1 MPGFLTTEPRAIF
14 VTMTNTAAN
23 PANASWIWITIALA
37 STSCVWKAV
46 LQLPGVT
53 KTSRVTSE
61 IFPTQFMLLWAVIF
75 QQPRKLAAWGGNLNG
90 LSPLSRLGY
99 QIATCPLRHHAS
111 SVSDR
116 PDQKRWPLFLAAVF
130 FALVQVR
137 NAHAA
142 SAAPSFKSSLAR
154 FA

>member
-37 STSCVWKAV
+37 STFCVWKAV

-75 QQPRKLAAWGGNLNG
+75 QQPRNWQPGAA
-90 LSPLSRLGY
+90 
-99 QIATCPLRHHAS
+99 I
-111 SVSDR
+111 
-116 PDQKRWPLFLAAVF
+116 
-130 FALVQVR
+130 
-137 NAHAA
+137 
-142 SAAPSFKSSLAR
+142 
-154 FA
+154 